1 MGWDPVFK
9 FRALPDPLNQ
19 YTEGISVINN
29 IKAELKVDEIFTGKD
44 LETDRYQTSSVDPH
58 ATTLSLDVQTD
69 NRAYEAREESDR
81 GSLFSCVIA

>member
-1 MGWDPVFK
+1 MDCYGGDPVFK

-29 IKAELKVDEIFTGKD
+29 IKAELKVDEIFKGKD
-44 LETDRYQTSSVDPH
+44 LETDRCQTSSVDPH
-58 ATTLSLDVQTD
+58 ATTISLGE
-69 NRAYEAREESDR
+69 AYEVREESDR